1 MSAYAAI
8 LGLIPLIIGAIF
20 VVLVGLL
27 ILWIRQK

>member
-1 MSAYAAI
+1 MSAYAAV
-8 LGLIPLIIGAIF
+8 LGLIPFIIGAIF